1 MLTVQNIGIKPSGLV
16 KYSSNLIR
24 MKEQQTYNVNDEELL
39 PNDNVLNHSTTNKL
53 TYIGSLMEM
62 FGYSDYRAVEKFLR
76 ENNIPILKVGRKKYA
91 LSIFITAYIQ
101 REIKKSLGNSYSD
114 TESIL
119 EAIEND
125 DLEYLT
131 SLTETNDKKT
141 FSQKD
146 IKHRSKSSQN
156 FKNKLNDIK

>member
-1 MLTVQNIGIKPSGLV
+1 MQ
-16 KYSSNLIR
+16 
-24 MKEQQTYNVNDEELL
+24 EQQTYNVNEEEFLSH
-39 PNDNVLNHSTTNKL
+39 DNVLNHSTTNKL

-91 LSIFITAYIQ
+91 LSIFISAYIQ
-101 REIKKSLGNSYSD
+101 REIKRSLVNSYDD

-119 EAIEND
+119 EAIKND

-131 SLTETNDKKT
+131 SLTETNEKKT
-141 FSQKD
+141 VSQ
-146 IKHRSKSSQN
+146 IEMKHRSKSSQN
-156 FKNKLNDIK
+156 FKNKLKDI